1 MIDTINAIKRE
12 SIDGKEKVLVRCPVC
27 GKVSVFF
34 DSKREVV
41 PEKAV
46 CYDLHCADCNA
57 VVGSFSNL
65 S

>member
-34 DSKREVV
+34 DSKI
-41 PEKAV
+41 PGGIK
-46 CYDLHCADCNA
+46 
-57 VVGSFSNL
+57 
-65 S
+65 